1 MINRNLPY
9 RHQFYDI
16 NYGARF
22 QHQVKGQM
30 HPLSPAKSPVS
41 RNAQPPTRTPQP
53 APRTSHR
60 TPRTPQPATHIQ
72 LLVSLLVFTLACCL
86 GIEAF
91 ASTSETAADL
101 FAADIRKL
109 SSLGD
114 RSTGSRGNEAAAA
127 YIRDRFAALGIETVG
142 SHKFDV
148 AIIKPKNS
156 TLTIPGRG
164 LSIPIRSI
172 RGNAVTPQTIPS
184 PGIKAP
190 LIYVG
195 NGDFYELNGKDI
207 EGSIVLMELDSGKNW
222 LYAADLG
229 AKALIY
235 LDRGNSTKTLFEEK
249 FELSPIQFPRFWMP
263 LDRVQAELFDY

>member
-1 MINRNLPY
+1 MLNRNLPY
-9 RHQFYDI
+9 RHQFDDI

-22 QHQVKGQM
+22 QHQVKGPM
-30 HPLSPAKSPVS
+30 NPLSPAKSPVS
-41 RNAQPPTRTPQP
+41 RNAQPPTRTSHP
-53 APRTSHR
+53 APC
-60 TPRTPQPATHIQ
+60 TPQPATHIQ

-156 TLTIPGRG
+156 TLTIPGRD

-235 LDRGNSTKTLFEEK
+235 LDRGNSTKTIFEEK
-249 FELSPIQFPRFWMP
+249 F
-263 LDRVQAELFDY
+263 